1 MSKIFML
8 THKQLNR
15 IKPYF
20 PLSHG
25 KPRVDDRAG
34 DQRDHVRHQ
43 ERPAMEGCTKLRL
56 LELCATI

>member
-8 THKQLNR
+8 THKQLNQ

-25 KPRVDDRAG
+25 KPCVDDQAG
-34 DQRDHVRHQ
+34 CQGDHVRHQ
-43 ERPAMEGCTKLRL
+43 ERLAMEGCTKLRL
-56 LELCATI
+56 LEP